1 MIACGRRPRCHC
13 PPFSQAK
20 MAVFRLITLGM
31 QQANIEISSSNG
43 ATHCHRP
50 PFSQAETAALKLITF
65 EISLSNGA
73 TRCHCP
79 SSL

>member
-1 MIACGRRPRCHC
+1 
-13 PPFSQAK
+13 

-31 QQANIEISSSNG
+31 QQGNIETSSSNG
-43 ATHCHRP
+43 ATHCHCP
-50 PFSQAETAALKLITF
+50 PFSQAETAALKVITF
-65 EISLSNGA
+65 EISLSSGA